1 MQIETYRIGGMIM
14 YNFRI
19 IYTIYTLDYDNDRE
33 IGYDFYGSVA
43 ELEQEIST
51 FRYVS
56 NICVLCENK
65 ELAYIVDSKIRK
77 YNATASC

>member
-1 MQIETYRIGGMIM
+1 M

-19 IYTIYTLDYDNDRE
+19 IYTLDYDNDRE
-33 IGYDFYGSVA
+33 TGHDFYGSI
-43 ELEQEIST
+43 EDLEQEIST
-51 FRYVS
+51 FRNVS

-65 ELAYIVDSKIRK
+65 KLAYKVDSKIRK

>member
-1 MQIETYRIGGMIM
+1 M

-19 IYTIYTLDYDNDRE
+19 IYTLDYDNDRE
-33 IGYDFYGSVA
+33 IIHDFYGSIE

-51 FRYVS
+51 FRHVS

-65 ELAYIVDSKIRK
+65 ALVYEVDSKIRK

>member
-1 MQIETYRIGGMIM
+1 M

-19 IYTIYTLDYDNDRE
+19 IYTLDYDNDRE
-33 IGYDFYGSVA
+33 IIHDFYGSIE

-51 FRYVS
+51 FRHVS

-65 ELAYIVDSKIRK
+65 ELAYNVNSKIRK

>member
-1 MQIETYRIGGMIM
+1 M

-19 IYTIYTLDYDNDRE
+19 IYTLDYDNDRE
-33 IGYDFYGSVA
+33 TGYDFCGSIE
-43 ELEQEIST
+43 ELEHEIST

-56 NICVLCENK
+56 NICVICENK
-65 ELAYIVDSKIRK
+65 ELAHNVDSKIRK

>member
-1 MQIETYRIGGMIM
+1 M

-19 IYTIYTLDYDNDRE
+19 IYTLDYDNDRE
-33 IGYDFYGSVA
+33 TGHDFYGSIE

-51 FRYVS
+51 FRHVS

-65 ELAYIVDSKIRK
+65 NLYIM
-77 YNATASC
+77 

>member
-1 MQIETYRIGGMIM
+1 M

-19 IYTIYTLDYDNDRE
+19 IYTLDYDNNRE
-33 IGYDFYGSVA
+33 TGRDFYGSIE
-43 ELEQEIST
+43 ELEHKIST

-56 NICVLCENK
+56 NIYVLCENK
-65 ELAYIVDSKIRK
+65 ELAYEVDSKIRK

>member
-1 MQIETYRIGGMIM
+1 M

-19 IYTIYTLDYDNDRE
+19 IYTLDYDNDRE
-33 IGYDFYGSVA
+33 TGHDFYGSIE

-51 FRYVS
+51 FRHVS

-65 ELAYIVDSKIRK
+65 ELAYDVNSKIIK
-77 YNATASC
+77 YNATAS

>member
-1 MQIETYRIGGMIM
+1 M

-19 IYTIYTLDYDNDRE
+19 IYTLDYDNDKE
-33 IGYDFYGSVA
+33 TGHDFYGSIE

-51 FRYVS
+51 FRHVS
-56 NICVLCENK
+56 NICVICENK
-65 ELAYIVDSKIRK
+65 ELAYEVDSKIRK

>member
-1 MQIETYRIGGMIM
+1 M

-19 IYTIYTLDYDNDRE
+19 IYTLDYENDRE
-33 IGYDFYGSVA
+33 TGHDFYGCIEA
-43 ELEQEIST
+43 LEQEIST
-51 FRYVS
+51 FRHVS

-65 ELAYIVDSKIRK
+65 ELAYEVDSKIRK

>member
-1 MQIETYRIGGMIM
+1 M

-19 IYTIYTLDYDNDRE
+19 IYTLDYDNDRE
-33 IGYDFYGSVA
+33 TGLDFYGSIE

-51 FRYVS
+51 FRNVS

-65 ELAYIVDSKIRK
+65 ELAYDVNSKITK

>member
-1 MQIETYRIGGMIM
+1 M

-19 IYTIYTLDYDNDRE
+19 IYTLDYDNDRE
-33 IGYDFYGSVA
+33 TGHDFYGSI
-43 ELEQEIST
+43 EDLEQEIST
-51 FRYVS
+51 FRNVS

-65 ELAYIVDSKIRK
+65 ELAYDVNSKIRK

>member
-1 MQIETYRIGGMIM
+1 M

-19 IYTIYTLDYDNDRE
+19 IYTLDYDNDRE
-33 IGYDFYGSVA
+33 IGHDFYGSIE
-43 ELEQEIST
+43 ELEQIISL
-51 FRYVS
+51 FRHTS

>member
-1 MQIETYRIGGMIM
+1 M

-19 IYTIYTLDYDNDRE
+19 IYTLDYDNDKE
-33 IGYDFYGSVA
+33 TGCDFCGSIE

-51 FRYVS
+51 FRHVS

-65 ELAYIVDSKIRK
+65 ELVYEVDSKIRK

>member
-1 MQIETYRIGGMIM
+1 M

-19 IYTIYTLDYDNDRE
+19 IYTLDYDNDRE
-33 IGYDFYGSVA
+33 TGSDFYGSIE
-43 ELEQEIST
+43 ELEQIISL
-51 FRYVS
+51 FRHVS

-77 YNATASC
+77 YNATASW

>member
-1 MQIETYRIGGMIM
+1 M

-19 IYTIYTLDYDNDRE
+19 IYTLDYDNDRE
-33 IGYDFYGSVA
+33 TGHNFYGSIK

-51 FRYVS
+51 FRHVS

-65 ELAYIVDSKIRK
+65 ELAYEVDSKIRK